1 MTILDFLAMFCND
14 LAEENI
20 SCIFLEIN
28 FCSESQDYIWIKAI
42 FVLLEKKHNLTLP
55 GGDLAL

>member
-1 MTILDFLAMFCND
+1 MFCND

-28 FCSESQDYIWIKAI
+28 FCSESQDYVWIKAI
-42 FVLLEKKHNLTLP
+42 FILLEKKHNLTLP